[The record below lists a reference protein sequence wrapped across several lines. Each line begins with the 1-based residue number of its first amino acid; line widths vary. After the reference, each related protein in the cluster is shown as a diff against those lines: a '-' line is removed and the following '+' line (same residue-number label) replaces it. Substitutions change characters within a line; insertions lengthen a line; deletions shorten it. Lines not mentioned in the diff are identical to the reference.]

1 MGCRGNG
8 TGLNGTFACRRQSR
22 PRAPGRS
29 QNAAPGLLPLSPSLG
44 HRAPAGGSYRPGPP
58 APGAAPGAA
67 GEGPAAAL
75 EHPPPAPGAGAPA
88 ARSTPGP
95 GRAATGGLAAP
106 LPAAPAPPGAARWAG
121 CCRASSPPSPPL
133 RRGRRPRLRQ
143 ESGWRS
149 GRARGAAAAPG
160 PLPSPPGG
168 RSGRART
175 GAAPAAGPPGAVVR
189 ARPAAPARNTETR
202 RHGVKLHLFL
212 K

>member
-1 MGCRGNG
+1 MQPASMVPSHAGGRAGLELPAGARTRPRGFFLRRRPSG
-8 TGLNGTFACRRQSR
+8 TGPPPGVHTARDRR
-22 PRAPGRS
+22 PPG
-29 QNAAPGLLPLSPSLG
+29 Q
-44 HRAPAGGSYRPGPP
+44 HRAA
-58 APGAAPGAA
+58 GAA

-133 RRGRRPRLRQ
+133 RRGRWPRLRQ

-160 PLPSPPGG
+160 TLPSPPGG

-189 ARPAAPARNTETR
+189 ARPAAPGWNTETR